1 MHDVVEAV
9 AVRRSVARVW
19 LAGSS
24 PSRQPPNQ
32 PGYRHEDVDVGVDH
46 VVVAVG
52 AGAVRL
58 VRDGELVV
66 VVVVV
71 VVVVDDSSR
80 QPNQP
85 GVMHVDVDRV
95 DVLLVLPSPLLVDS
109 SRQPHHPG
117 ILHVS
122 VRVREDRDVEVL
134 VGLLARVVV
143 VVVVV
148 VSVPLLSKYFHA

>member
-1 MHDVVEAV
+1 VHDVVEAV

-71 VVVVDDSSR
+71 VVDDSSR

-117 ILHVS
+117 VLHVS

-143 VVVVV
+143 VVV
-148 VSVPLLSKYFHA
+148 SVPLLSKYFHA

>member
-71 VVVVDDSSR
+71 VVDDSSR

-117 ILHVS
+117 VLHVS

-143 VVVVV
+143 VVV
-148 VSVPLLSKYFHA
+148 SVPLLSKYFHA